1 MATVTR
7 EEFLARRRQ
16 GLGGSD
22 MAAIMGL
29 SPWRSP
35 MDVFRD
41 KIGDAPENEAND
53 AMYWGNQLE
62 ELVAQE
68 FAKRTG
74 YKIQRRTAQYQ
85 HPTIPYLIGNLDR
98 LILNRPDGPE
108 ILEVKTTSAYGKRD
122 WEGGQAPLHY
132 RIQLMHYLDITGYGR
147 GYLAV
152 LIGGNDFRMVP
163 VERDESL
170 IAQMH
175 AAAEA
180 FWLCVETGT
189 PPVVDGSQATADA
202 LKALYPIANG
212 TSVELPEDAL
222 VWIHQR
228 NAAKAAQAVAKAQ
241 LTEAENH
248 LKALIGE
255 ADQGTLGSYTVTWHT
270 AQRTDLDT
278 KRLKAEQPDLVQQ
291 YTRTS
296 PYRSLRVN
304 NPDKKDKED

>member
-62 ELVAQE
+62 KLVAQE

-108 ILEVKTTSAYGKRD
+108 ILEVKTTSAYGKKEWD
-122 WEGGQAPLHY
+122 GGQAPLYY
-132 RIQLMHYLDITGYGR
+132 RIQLTHYLDVTGYVR

-152 LIGGNDFRMVP
+152 LIGGNDFRIVP
-163 VERDESL
+163 VERDEAL

-202 LKALYPIANG
+202 LKALYPSSNG
-212 TSVELPEDAL
+212 TSVALPEEAL
-222 VWIHQR
+222 PWIRQR
-228 NAAKAAQAVAKAQ
+228 DAAKAAQATAKAQ

-278 KRLKAEQPDLVQQ
+278 KRLKAEQPDLIQQ
-291 YTRTS
+291 YTRTT
-296 PYRSLRVN
+296 PYRTLRVN
-304 NPDKKDKED
+304 HHDKKNKEE